1 VKLLRQKWYQTVTV
15 DGVEKP
21 PVEIIKFYNH
31 CHTVMNAQIKGE
43 TVVGQGIQKFKDFSE
58 HVNGDV
64 SNLIKT
70 SLGTGNRVTQ
80 EDVDGWKSE
89 CDMEVVERIYD
100 GDALNQIERYEEEL
114 ENQRNE
120 ELDQDAGL

>member
-1 VKLLRQKWYQTVTV
+1 MVSNSYS

-58 HVNGDV
+58 HVSGDV
-64 SNLIKT
+64 SNLIKNVN
-70 SLGTGNRVTQ
+70 GNRVTQ
-80 EDVDGWKSE
+80 DVDGWKSE

-100 GDALNQIERYEEEL
+100 GDALNQIERDEEEL

>member
-43 TVVGQGIQKFKDFSE
+43 TVVGQGIQKFKDFLE
-58 HVNGDV
+58 HVSGDV
-64 SNLIKT
+64 SNLIKNV
-70 SLGTGNRVTQ
+70 TGNREQ
-80 EDVDGWKSE
+80 GNSRRCRW
-89 CDMEVVERIYD
+89 MEKRV
-100 GDALNQIERYEEEL
+100 
-114 ENQRNE
+114 
-120 ELDQDAGL
+120 